1 LDSPF
6 FFELGLVKYSRFWKS
21 RCDERLKRKRGQ
33 MTQESV
39 YIACDHAG
47 FDLKCKVLN
56 HYKGR
61 IQFEDLGCHSKE
73 RCDYPD
79 YAEALARRVSESK
92 DSRGILICGTGIG
105 MSIAAN
111 KVSGVRAALCENPV
125 SARLTKEH
133 NGSNVL
139 CLGSRIVGEALTYGI
154 IDAWLNA
161 QQSREARHQAR
172 VEKINELDK
181 RS

>member
-1 LDSPF
+1 
-6 FFELGLVKYSRFWKS
+6 
-21 RCDERLKRKRGQ
+21 
-33 MTQESV
+33 MTQESL

-47 FDLKCKVLN
+47 FELKSKVMSHFKN
-56 HYKGR
+56 R
-61 IQFEDLGCHSKE
+61 IRFEDLGCHSEE

-79 YAEALARRVSESK
+79 YAVNLAKRVSENK
-92 DSRGILICGTGIG
+92 GARGILICGTGIG

-111 KVSGVRAALCENPV
+111 KIPGIRAALCESTV

-139 CLGSRIVGEALTYGI
+139 CLGSRIVGEALAYGI
-154 IDAWLNA
+154 IEAWLNA
-161 QQSREARHQAR
+161 EESNEPRHQAR
-172 VEKINELDK
+172 VKKIKELDH